1 MERASKMTPLERQQ
15 YYRSFGKTKKEGIHT
30 AVIGRQAKNPGLYYD
45 PNLPFIET
53 YQYFRKPSA
62 TARAQA
68 KKAGHTL
75 KDEYSETRSRFIQ
88 PKEEDSFVMAQTT
101 GTADEGWRHKY
112 VKVRQS
118 EAIWNDKAKKWVLPV
133 SKDSIRNPTRAKRIQ
148 EVVND
153 ISDNPE
159 KHGLKLD
166 PTKKIRIAYGD
177 YVNAVNKVLKNEGYK
192 DIPASSIKNAIV
204 AKQGTSIVQ
213 LRGTD
218 TEKRLHNFLRTI
230 DPETKR
236 PYYENITATE
246 LRKKLPWLKSDN
258 SAINES
264 RRAVGL
270 QRTNIGKSESDKVE
284 TRVIEATRKVR
295 QKVKKEHSY
304 LSDDEVDAMME
315 QARIMLGNLKPGY
328 KKVYPD
334 KTINAVYNF
343 IEDTEILNRGMD
355 PYYNSYIAEK
365 ALNRLRTALTGET
378 HTMGHARKEAAD
390 TWWFPGYETPTIS
403 PQKWDINFKQRGLDA
418 QFQAA
423 IKRGDMGTAMKA
435 YKKMLKMG
443 MRSSMVDEFGE
454 QIFYGAPRQ
463 AGKMAGGGLIKK
475 GLQKLLGDSAFSAS
489 RRKFMKQASAAAA
502 ATAVPKSILKGA
514 STMAQASKL
523 PLPDAVPWVKTMT
536 NMLKGA
542 VDSKKAITKLPNGTE
557 IFYLKKPLNKYDSH
571 KLSIK
576 TADGNED
583 LVNFKE
589 GKNDF
594 EIEFDIADDFATNQY
609 LEVNKKTGYTEMI
622 DSNLRM
628 APGGE
633 DVIKD
638 DPIVWAMEK
647 TDVRDRMI
655 LDKTTKPDD
664 YMYDYMS
671 VPDDTD
677 YAHLF
682 ERYVDSFSPAGNIFK
697 TKELAR
703 AEKARE
709 LKMKKEAK
717 IRAENREM
725 DWEEQFR
732 GGRGMHGYYRGGTSM
747 RDYKPQID
755 ESRRMIKLRNM
766 SDVEALARMM
776 FAESS
781 PGVGNERDARAIGH
795 VIQNRAKYTGPDSTY
810 GLKGYENYSPIKRV
824 IAGQNQ
830 FTPFRSSDNLQ
841 FWDFD
846 MTEDHPY
853 YKYAA
858 QILKGE
864 ADDFTGGATMF
875 DLDPNK
881 YAQGYNKYWN
891 FNPAQF
897 EHEGPHSFWSISP
910 RMNRGGMAKPYTV
923 DDAVKEIKANPQRF
937 MAGGLVKKLFAP
949 KVVGKLTDFKP
960 KLTGPDLARVRTDL
974 YTPPKGPYTITNED
988 GVRVLDKTYENL
1000 DEAQAA
1006 LKELA
1011 GLRMSDAST
1020 FKIFGKRPP
1029 RTAEGVNEAAP
1040 EVDLGMIGKELPPEK
1055 PGAMFWNSREKIIGA
1070 PSEAMTGIQWL
1081 QYLKMPKHGI
1091 LNPKFNPIKDMEL
1104 NDTGLAP
1111 HLSKMGKQT
1120 VTKEQLVK
1128 DFDNK
1133 LAPEIDVVALGGD
1146 KMQADQ
1152 IYNKIMKYDMQ
1163 AYREGPVKN
1172 VLNQIRNTSFPL
1184 KEAIQNNNQAAVSKI
1199 IDAIE
1204 GSVFNNTGVANS
1216 IREGFP
1222 QKFPFELKKIL
1233 QDIAQVTKTRLAG
1246 FDEYAKRTQYKGQ
1259 QTLSGGENYR
1269 EFVFKYKHPRGSLR
1283 ETEPYMTYGQ
1293 VAEKQGAPEHFTSLA
1308 DKDTMGGFMHMRVSD
1323 RTDEFGR
1330 RILHIEEIQSDM
1342 HQAMNRK
1349 QREIKKI
1356 IELGNKPSQS
1366 QLAESKY
1373 APRGDLITEPID
1385 KANEEQLGLIL
1396 SKIDEIQSGPM
1407 NKQKQIRL
1415 NRLNKERIK
1424 IRKIIE
1430 DKKAKMAEGDHSG
1443 VPQGP
1448 FSKTEDYNEFVMKYA
1463 VKVAQ
1468 EGGYDGVSISSAAIK
1483 NKGISVGNRDYKG
1496 NLIAYGPMAEGAM
1509 KKAAKKSGA
1518 KFIKTA
1524 IMDADG
1530 RGWEVPMIW
1539 LDDAAKFNVQK
1550 GMPIYKRG
1558 GMVING

>member
-1 MERASKMTPLERQQ
+1 VVKKFLAKKIMERASKMTPLERQQ

-88 PKEEDSFVMAQTT
+88 PKEEDPFVMAQTT

-557 IFYLKKPLNKYDSH
+557 IFYL
-571 KLSIK
+571 
-576 TADGNED
+576 
-583 LVNFKE
+583 
-589 GKNDF
+589 
-594 EIEFDIADDFATNQY
+594 
-609 LEVNKKTGYTEMI
+609 
-622 DSNLRM
+622 
-628 APGGE
+628 
-633 DVIKD
+633 
-638 DPIVWAMEK
+638 
-647 TDVRDRMI
+647 
-655 LDKTTKPDD
+655 
-664 YMYDYMS
+664 
-671 VPDDTD
+671 
-677 YAHLF
+677 
-682 ERYVDSFSPAGNIFK
+682 
-697 TKELAR
+697 
-703 AEKARE
+703 
-709 LKMKKEAK
+709 
-717 IRAENREM
+717 
-725 DWEEQFR
+725 
-732 GGRGMHGYYRGGTSM
+732 
-747 RDYKPQID
+747 
-755 ESRRMIKLRNM
+755 
-766 SDVEALARMM
+766 
-776 FAESS
+776 
-781 PGVGNERDARAIGH
+781 
-795 VIQNRAKYTGPDSTY
+795 
-810 GLKGYENYSPIKRV
+810 
-824 IAGQNQ
+824 
-830 FTPFRSSDNLQ
+830 
-841 FWDFD
+841 
-846 MTEDHPY
+846 
-853 YKYAA
+853 
-858 QILKGE
+858 
-864 ADDFTGGATMF
+864 
-875 DLDPNK
+875 
-881 YAQGYNKYWN
+881 
-891 FNPAQF
+891 
-897 EHEGPHSFWSISP
+897 
-910 RMNRGGMAKPYTV
+910 
-923 DDAVKEIKANPQRF
+923 
-937 MAGGLVKKLFAP
+937 
-949 KVVGKLTDFKP
+949 
-960 KLTGPDLARVRTDL
+960 
-974 YTPPKGPYTITNED
+974 
-988 GVRVLDKTYENL
+988 
-1000 DEAQAA
+1000 
-1006 LKELA
+1006 
-1011 GLRMSDAST
+1011 
-1020 FKIFGKRPP
+1020 
-1029 RTAEGVNEAAP
+1029 
-1040 EVDLGMIGKELPPEK
+1040 
-1055 PGAMFWNSREKIIGA
+1055 
-1070 PSEAMTGIQWL
+1070 
-1081 QYLKMPKHGI
+1081 
-1091 LNPKFNPIKDMEL
+1091 
-1104 NDTGLAP
+1104 
-1111 HLSKMGKQT
+1111 
-1120 VTKEQLVK
+1120 
-1128 DFDNK
+1128 
-1133 LAPEIDVVALGGD
+1133 
-1146 KMQADQ
+1146 
-1152 IYNKIMKYDMQ
+1152 
-1163 AYREGPVKN
+1163 
-1172 VLNQIRNTSFPL
+1172 
-1184 KEAIQNNNQAAVSKI
+1184 
-1199 IDAIE
+1199 
-1204 GSVFNNTGVANS
+1204 
-1216 IREGFP
+1216 
-1222 QKFPFELKKIL
+1222 
-1233 QDIAQVTKTRLAG
+1233 
-1246 FDEYAKRTQYKGQ
+1246 
-1259 QTLSGGENYR
+1259 
-1269 EFVFKYKHPRGSLR
+1269 
-1283 ETEPYMTYGQ
+1283 
-1293 VAEKQGAPEHFTSLA
+1293 
-1308 DKDTMGGFMHMRVSD
+1308 
-1323 RTDEFGR
+1323 
-1330 RILHIEEIQSDM
+1330 
-1342 HQAMNRK
+1342 
-1349 QREIKKI
+1349 
-1356 IELGNKPSQS
+1356 
-1366 QLAESKY
+1366 
-1373 APRGDLITEPID
+1373 
-1385 KANEEQLGLIL
+1385 
-1396 SKIDEIQSGPM
+1396 
-1407 NKQKQIRL
+1407 
-1415 NRLNKERIK
+1415 
-1424 IRKIIE
+1424 
-1430 DKKAKMAEGDHSG
+1430 
-1443 VPQGP
+1443 
-1448 FSKTEDYNEFVMKYA
+1448 
-1463 VKVAQ
+1463 
-1468 EGGYDGVSISSAAIK
+1468 
-1483 NKGISVGNRDYKG
+1483 
-1496 NLIAYGPMAEGAM
+1496 
-1509 KKAAKKSGA
+1509 
-1518 KFIKTA
+1518 
-1524 IMDADG
+1524 
-1530 RGWEVPMIW
+1530 
-1539 LDDAAKFNVQK
+1539 
-1550 GMPIYKRG
+1550 
-1558 GMVING
+1558 